1 MKDMKSLIKNGITML
16 CLAVIFA
23 VALPAHAKK
32 DDKDGDKDSDTDTQT
47 IYQILQHTE
56 GSQALFA
63 AILYNDESF
72 HDGGIEG
79 CNTNLKK
86 LLDDKKKKLHLFG
99 PSNRGLAKFFL
110 LHQGGRG
117 FDGMDAKAIELALPG
132 LLARRELSEGDGRK
146 AICELLQRHI
156 VPTKDA
162 KKKAAEKLLQQDSI
176 TVGIGGHVT
185 EHEVR
190 AINGLIHY
198 IDNVLVEP
206 PPPEEPKTDVPLTIC
221 NELDCGL
228 QETECTQYVALCNA
242 SSLDTDD
249 CIQGAILICA
259 DINIGDGL

>member
-1 MKDMKSLIKNGITML
+1 MKSLIKNGITML

-32 DDKDGDKDSDTDTQT
+32 DDDKDSEMDTDTQT
-47 IYQILQHTE
+47 IYQVLQHTE

-72 HDGGIEG
+72 HEGGIEG
-79 CNTNLKK
+79 CNAELKP
-86 LLDDKKKKLHLFG
+86 LLDDKKKKLLLFA

-117 FDGMDAKAIELALPG
+117 FDGMDAKAIKLALPG
-132 LLARRELSEGDGRK
+132 LLSRLDLTEDEGRE

-156 VPTKDA
+156 ALTKDA
-162 KKKAAEKLLQQDSI
+162 KKQAAEKLLQQDSI

-206 PPPEEPKTDVPLTIC
+206 EEPEEPKTEVPLEIC

-249 CIQGAILICA
+249 CVQGAILICA